1 MSLMGTLQMASNT
14 LKVNSIALQVVG
26 QNIANANTKGYIRE
40 EIQLAPS
47 LSQKVGGLLLGMGV
61 EVTGITQKIDEFLE
75 ERLRGSTSERASAE
89 AQEKAYAELEQLLN
103 ALSDTDLSTSMNDFV
118 ACISDVLNQPE
129 SVSVRNLAVL
139 QGKTLSGEIQHLA
152 TKAVEIRDNLNVRV
166 VDMAD
171 RINKLTETIRTL
183 NVQIAETEGGDVSNS
198 DAVGL
203 RDQRLNALTELA
215 SLIDIKVTEQPSGG
229 LTVYCGGEF
238 LVAEGI
244 QRPVEVVYESRDGM
258 AAATVQLMETQSPL
272 NISAGELYGLIQAR
286 DTIVGG
292 FVDDLNEF
300 ARTFAYEFNK
310 IFSSGQGLTGYTKVS
325 SEYYIDDV
333 TAALNAAGLPY
344 DVENGSFQIVQQNT
358 DTGITK
364 TTTVRIDLNG
374 QGTETTLNDVL
385 TQLNAISGL
394 SATVDNSGRL
404 SITGTSKDEVF
415 YFANDTSGFLA
426 AMGINTFFT
435 GTSALDLG
443 VSKVLQAD
451 PGKFAASTGGIGA
464 DTKNA
469 ITLADFLDLPL
480 ASADGATIS
489 EIYDQIAASVTQGS
503 SVATADAEAA
513 RVYEETLQAQRA
525 SVSGVSLDEEAIN
538 MIYFQYAYQASA
550 RLITTLQEILDTLLT
565 M

>member
-40 EIQLAPS
+40 EIQLAPA

-61 EVTGITQKIDEFLE
+61 EITGITQKIDEFLE
-75 ERLRGSTSERASAE
+75 ERLRGATSERASAE
-89 AQEKAYAELEQLLN
+89 AQKQAYAELEQLLN
-103 ALSDTDLSTSMNDFV
+103 ALSSTDLSTSMNDFV

-139 QGKTLSGEIQHLA
+139 QGKTLSGEIQHMA
-152 TKAVEIRDNLNVRV
+152 AKAVQIRDDLNVRV

-215 SLIDIKVTEQPSGG
+215 GLIDISVSEQPSGG

-238 LVAEGI
+238 LVAEGV
-244 QRPVEVVYESRDGM
+244 QRPVGVVYESRDGM
-258 AAATVQLMETQSPL
+258 AAATVQLMETQAPL
-272 NISAGELYGLIQAR
+272 KISAGELYGLMEAR
-286 DTIVGG
+286 DTIVQG
-292 FVDDLNEF
+292 FINDLDSF

-310 IFSSGQGLTGYTKVS
+310 IFSSGQGLTGYEKVS
-325 SEYYIDDV
+325 SEYYVNDASA
-333 TAALNAAGLPY
+333 TLNAAGLPY
-344 DVENGSFQIVQQNT
+344 DVKNGSFQIVLQNT

-364 TTTVRIDLNG
+364 TTTIQIDLNG

-385 TQLNAISGL
+385 TQLNAVSGL

-404 SITGTSKDEVF
+404 SIAATSKDEVF
-415 YFANDTSGFLA
+415 YFANDTSSFLA
-426 AMGINTFFT
+426 AMGVNTFFT
-435 GTSALDLG
+435 GTSALNLG
-443 VSKVLQAD
+443 VSKVLQTD

-480 ASADGATIS
+480 GSAGGATIS
-489 EIYDQIAASVTQGS
+489 EIYDQMAASVTQGS
-503 SVATADAEAA
+503 AVATANTEAT

-525 SVSGVSLDEEAIN
+525 SVSGVSLDEEVIN
-538 MIYFQYAYQASA
+538 MMYYQYAYQASA
-550 RLITTLQEILDTLLT
+550 RLITTLQQILDTLLS